1 MKNVITATVA
11 TALRS
16 GVLTSP
22 TAYAA
27 TTGQYVRTESGKVRC
42 WVSANDQGHGGGPVV
57 ACEASGPMSK
67 GFLQAPLSGVADL
80 HWILAGATSAGAR

>member
-27 TTGQYVRTESGKVRC
+27 TAGQYVRTESGK
-42 WVSANDQGHGGGPVV
+42 GPLLGQR
-57 ACEASGPMSK
+57 E
-67 GFLQAPLSGVADL
+67 
-80 HWILAGATSAGAR
+80 